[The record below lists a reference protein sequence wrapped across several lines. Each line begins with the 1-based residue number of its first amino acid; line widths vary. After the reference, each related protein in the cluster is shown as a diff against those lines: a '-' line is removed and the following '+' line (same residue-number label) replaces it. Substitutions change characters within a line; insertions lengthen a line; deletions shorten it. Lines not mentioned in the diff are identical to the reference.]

1 MKVTG
6 KHREL
11 LVELLIYYLN
21 KDNNNHINFANFIEA
36 ETDHGKYWITAY
48 IDNYGATWVVPY
60 KQHANKN
67 AGY

>member
-21 KDNNNHINFANFIEA
+21 KDNNNHINFANFINA
-36 ETDHGKYWITAY
+36 KTATGRYWIKCY
-48 IDNYGATWVVPY
+48 ID
-60 KQHANKN
+60 KN
-67 AGY
+67 VELPKPIKR